1 LALIDEIK
9 GICSRLSSHGWR
21 DLLLQHDL
29 DIAAED
35 LKKELLKELP
45 SINRQIEGFED
56 FAIEGKRG
64 IEAGNPSRSLLFH
77 ALASPNVIKKDNRQD
92 LDAFPTLVEIEK
104 VENFVYAI
112 QPPSLQQLRNKAK
125 EIVRLVNEQRS
136 DNNLEEAAMAVVV
149 FSSEYRPAAETVH
162 QKHADICYSRTGV
175 ARVGTDEPLYDNRR
189 RGFLPTVNNKHNAFR
204 VLPARYAAYIA
215 IQLTGNKDIFGPL
228 HYKLNHDSNAES
240 KFWVPLHKLFSGN
253 ECLRDTN
260 LNVDLRAFHI
270 NEKIK
275 RIHLALQ
282 KITNYPK
289 INDTTLNNPPYTFSE
304 AIAEFSTNV
313 EYGDGLLV
321 PLSHSPMVEP
331 ARDNGKRL
339 TFLVPP
345 ARGNESIFSYFN
357 SSLGLEQGEGIPGAP
372 EYIHVR
378 HKVENETI
386 LNLNLEDNMMA
397 QIRAGGYQA
406 QHYHDFTG
414 DGWIEASIPE
424 LISQEETSIPQN
436 KFNMISA
443 YSLVT
448 APDFFTNV
456 DQGEL
461 RRWYDKLDSNLQYP
475 RWLGKLE
482 TLSDQEYPPNLELK
496 SIKDGN
502 DKRIFNRHDKT
513 ATAIVSLPLKRIE
526 RQVPDSL
533 SKTMR
538 HSYLPDAASGVFAP
552 GWDIGRDKSRG
563 DDNDK
568 SHLASY
574 TLGSPFPEDSKLC
587 AAISAFWPAVAP
599 DAGRSFWW
607 EHIPG
612 GDNLKG
618 VYPTRSPLTDEEI
631 GSVGD
636 RGWDGFSGPQL
647 ISDTETSEII
657 EYHASEYVDYVESA
671 LENKFSLN
679 LTINVDNDEYQK
691 RIKAMSRAYL
701 ACGVPD
707 EESQFLSPVLS
718 FGKVSLDD
726 LQLREAQERFG
737 NPLNGDIFRIE
748 IVTGQ
753 QEIKVQKVRLK
764 ISQKF
769 VCFVGNDNIVLV
781 KENNKQW
788 EDKVIE

>member
-1 LALIDEIK
+1 MHTPLALLDEIK
-9 GICSRLSSHGWR
+9 SICSRLSSHGWR

-29 DIAAED
+29 DITAED
-35 LKKELLKELP
+35 LKKELLNELP

-64 IEAGNPSRSLLFH
+64 IEPGNPARSLLFH
-77 ALASPNVIKKDNRQD
+77 ALASPNVIKKANGQE
-92 LDAFPTLVEIEK
+92 LDAFPTLTEIKK

-125 EIVRLVNEQRS
+125 EIVHLVNGQGS
-136 DNNLEEAAMAVVV
+136 GNNLEEATMAVVV

-162 QKHADICYSRTGV
+162 QKHADMCYSRSGV

-189 RGFLPTVNNKHNAFR
+189 RGFLPIVNNKHNAFR
-204 VLPARYAAYIA
+204 VLPAQYDAYIA

-228 HYKLNHDSNAES
+228 HYRLNRISDAES

-253 ECLRDTN
+253 ECLKDIN
-260 LNVDLRAFHI
+260 LSVDLRAFHK

-282 KITNYPK
+282 KIINYPK

-304 AIAEFSTNV
+304 GIAEFSANV
-313 EYGDGLLV
+313 EHGDGLLV
-321 PLSHSPMVEP
+321 PVSHSPMVEP

-345 ARGNESIFSYFN
+345 ERDKDSIFEYLD
-357 SSLGLEQGEGIPGAP
+357 SSLKLNKGLGIPGAP
-372 EYIHVR
+372 EYVHVR
-378 HKVENETI
+378 HMVDDNENI
-386 LNLNLEDNMMA
+386 MNLNLEDNMMA
-397 QIRAGGYQA
+397 LIMAGGYQA

-424 LISQEETSIPQN
+424 LISQDETSIPPN

-443 YSLVT
+443 YSLIT

-461 RRWYDKLDSNLQYP
+461 RRWYDKLDSNLQDP
-475 RWLGKLE
+475 KWVEQLE
-482 TLSDQEYPPNLELK
+482 TLSDQSDVPPNLDLK
-496 SIKDGN
+496 KSKDGN
-502 DKRIFNRHDKT
+502 LKRIFNPDDKT

-526 RQVPDSL
+526 RQIPDSL
-533 SKTMR
+533 LKTMR
-538 HSYLPDAASGVFAP
+538 HSYLPDAASGYFAP
-552 GWDIGRDKSRG
+552 GWDIGIDE
-563 DDNDK
+563 
-568 SHLASY
+568 SHPSNPYLASY

-587 AAISAFWPAVAP
+587 AALSAFWPAVAP

-607 EHIPG
+607 EVR
-612 GDNLKG
+612 KG
-618 VYPTRSPLTDEEI
+618 VFPTRSPLTDEEI

-691 RIKAMSRAYL
+691 RIKAMARAYL
-701 ACGVPD
+701 ACRAPD
-707 EESQFLSPVLS
+707 ESSQTRSPVLS
-718 FGKVSLDD
+718 FRKVSSND

-737 NPLNGDIFRIE
+737 NPINGDIFRIE
-748 IVTGQ
+748 IVRGQ
-753 QEIKVQKVRLK
+753 REIKIQKVRLK
-764 ISQKF
+764 ISKKF
-769 VCFVGNDNIVLV
+769 VCFVGNDNIGTG
-781 KENNKQW
+781 KRK
-788 EDKVIE
+788 

>member
-1 LALIDEIK
+1 
-9 GICSRLSSHGWR
+9 
-21 DLLLQHDL
+21 LQHGL
-29 DIAAED
+29 DITAED

-64 IEAGNPSRSLLFH
+64 IEPGNPSRSLLFH
-77 ALASPNVIKKDNRQD
+77 AVASPNVIKKANGQE
-92 LDAFPTLVEIEK
+92 LDAFPTLAEIEK
-104 VENFVYAI
+104 VENFVYGI

-125 EIVRLVNEQRS
+125 EIVSLVNGQGS
-136 DNNLEEAAMAVVV
+136 GNNLEEAAMAVVV
-149 FSSEYRPAAETVH
+149 FSSEYRRAPETVH
-162 QKHADICYSRTGV
+162 QKHADNCYSRTGV

-189 RGFLPTVNNKHNAFR
+189 RGFLPIVNNKPTAFR

-228 HYKLNHDSNAES
+228 RYRLNRNSNAES
-240 KFWVPLHKLFSGN
+240 KSWVPLHKLFSGN
-253 ECLRDTN
+253 ECLKDIN
-260 LNVDLRAFHI
+260 LNVDLRAFHK

-282 KITNYPK
+282 EITNYPK

-304 AIAEFSTNV
+304 GIAEFSANV

-331 ARDNGKRL
+331 ARDNRKRL

-345 ARGNESIFSYFN
+345 ALGNEAIIEYFD
-357 SSLGLEQGEGIPGAP
+357 SSLKLVKGPGIPAAP

-378 HKVENETI
+378 HEVDKNENI
-386 LNLNLEDNMMA
+386 INLNLKENMMA
-397 QIRAGGYQA
+397 LIKAGGYQA

-424 LISQEETSIPQN
+424 LISQDETSIPPN
-436 KFNMISA
+436 KFNMIPA
-443 YSLVT
+443 YSLIT

-461 RRWYDKLDSNLQYP
+461 RRWYDKLDSNLQDP
-475 RWLGKLE
+475 RWLSQLE
-482 TLSDQEYPPNLELK
+482 TLSDNEEVPPNLELK
-496 SIKDGN
+496 SIKDGKV
-502 DKRIFNRHDKT
+502 KRIFELADKT

-526 RQVPDSL
+526 RQIPDSL

-538 HSYLPDAASGVFAP
+538 HSYLPDAASGYFAP
-552 GWDIGRDKSRG
+552 GWDIGLDISRL
-563 DDNDK
+563 NEEY
-568 SHLASY
+568 LASY
-574 TLGSPFPEDSKLC
+574 SLGSPFPEDSKLC
-587 AAISAFWPAVAP
+587 AALSAFWPAVAP

-607 EHIPG
+607 G
-612 GDNLKG
+612 RG
-618 VYPTRSPLTDEEI
+618 VFPTRSPLTDEEI

-691 RIKAMSRAYL
+691 RIKAMARAYL
-701 ACGVPD
+701 ACGVRGNS
-707 EESQFLSPVLS
+707 EQSRSPVLS
-718 FGKVSLDD
+718 FRKVSSND

-737 NPLNGDIFRIE
+737 SPINGDIFRIE
-748 IVTGQ
+748 IVRGQ
-753 QEIKVQKVRLK
+753 QEIKIQKVRLK
-764 ISQKF
+764 ISKKF

-781 KENNKQW
+781 KENNGEW
-788 EDKVIE
+788 DKIVIE